1 MKAILS
7 LFLSLVLLAACS
19 SWQTSYDAP
28 VPSSVSQNWRLGDV
42 VVTVPETLSVSEDN
56 VYLPDADIVWRED
69 PLGDGSTRYDQVAAI
84 VEDGVTRGA
93 SGLSGATPVRIK
105 VTVGTFHALTEIARY
120 GLSSSGVHNITF
132 AMQVFDMGSGAA
144 LTDAETIQADLV
156 ALVGDQ
162 AIEAEAQGITQKL
175 RITDHIAKVTAGYL
189 GIGPDVRSEF
199 ARVGR

>member
-7 LFLSLVLLAACS
+7 LFLSLALLAACS
-19 SWQTSYDAP
+19 SWQTSYETP
-28 VPSSVSQNWRLGDV
+28 VSVETSQNWRLGDV
-42 VVTVPETLSVSEDN
+42 VVTVPETLTVSEDN

-69 PLGDGSTRYDQVAAI
+69 PLGDGSRYAQVAEI
-84 VEDGVTRGA
+84 VEAGVRRGA

-120 GLSSSGVHNITF
+120 GLSSSGVHNITY
-132 AMQVFDMGSGAA
+132 AMQVFDMRSGAA

-162 AIEAEAQGITQKL
+162 ALEAEAQGITQKV